1 MRACRGASGALLWKR
16 CVTITTTRGKGGSGW
31 RSGSSTSSA
40 VAHLVDGTAGQ
51 LVGAGLGPFDR
62 RAQGEQFSPRC
73 FRGGRFSVRFV
84 GEGWHSLSLATCI
97 ARARVHEFGVCPVRG
112 PELSPPARASA
123 TRRAG
128 GWQAL
133 LSYQGCDP
141 PDELG
146 GDLCGD
152 GHRTQVV
159 RHMHA
164 VVSPRQIPEG
174 YTI

>member
-1 MRACRGASGALLWKR
+1 MRARLRSLEPSSRAPRARKE
-16 CVTITTTRGKGGSGW
+16 GSCW

-40 VAHLVDGTAGQ
+40 GALLVDGTVGQ
-51 LVGAGLGPFDR
+51 LVGARLGPFDR
-62 RAQGEQFSPRC
+62 RAHGEQFSPRC
-73 FRGGRFSVRFV
+73 TFQRGAFSVRFV
-84 GEGWHSLSLATCI
+84 GGGVAQPQLSHPHSTRM
-97 ARARVHEFGVCPVRG
+97 RAWVWRLPGEG

-152 GHRTQVV
+152 GHRTRVV